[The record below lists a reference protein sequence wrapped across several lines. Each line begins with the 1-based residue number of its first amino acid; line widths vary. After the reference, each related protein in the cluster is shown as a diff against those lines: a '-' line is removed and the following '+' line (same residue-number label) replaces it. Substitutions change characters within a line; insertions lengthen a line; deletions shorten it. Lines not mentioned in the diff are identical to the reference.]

1 MKDWEIGSAGDPNAD
16 EGRRQAALAKI
27 AAAGGSLGG
36 LRTIEILEAAGCA
49 LERRGPFNAWCEAH
63 ETFEFLTKDFV
74 AALVTYLRGR
84 LFRGQGF
91 DQNRGDDGPVT
102 ILEIGAGTG
111 RLAHFLRGKIAA
123 SRGTAL
129 PRVRVVATDSGGW
142 ALKGGGNKTE
152 VEKVEKLGF
161 SEALAKYQPQIVLVS
176 WMPMG
181 VDWTKE
187 IRATSSVREYVLVGE
202 SDDGCCGHNWLT
214 WGNPAFRPGG
224 AALSGDAR
232 RTLRA
237 ADSAGTPGAPGED
250 HHSEGTAKA
259 PYAEDGW
266 ERHNIRDV
274 SRLQLSRFD
283 SEDFVG
289 NSCTVSF
296 RRLSC

>member
-1 MKDWEIGSAGDPNAD
+1 M
-16 EGRRQAALAKI
+16 
-27 AAAGGSLGG
+27 
-36 LRTIEILEAAGCA
+36 CV
-49 LERRGPFNAWCEAH
+49 C
-63 ETFEFLTKDFV
+63 
-74 AALVTYLRGR
+74 
-84 LFRGQGF
+84 
-91 DQNRGDDGPVT
+91 
-102 ILEIGAGTG
+102 
-111 RLAHFLRGKIAA
+111 
-123 SRGTAL
+123 
-129 PRVRVVATDSGGW
+129 VRVCACVC
-142 ALKGGGNKTE
+142 GGG
-152 VEKVEKLGF
+152 GF
-161 SEALAKYQPQIVLVS
+161 R
-176 WMPMG
+176 
-181 VDWTKE
+181 TKE

-237 ADSAGTPGAPGED
+237 ANSAGAPGAPGED
-250 HHSEGTAKA
+250 HLSEGTAMA